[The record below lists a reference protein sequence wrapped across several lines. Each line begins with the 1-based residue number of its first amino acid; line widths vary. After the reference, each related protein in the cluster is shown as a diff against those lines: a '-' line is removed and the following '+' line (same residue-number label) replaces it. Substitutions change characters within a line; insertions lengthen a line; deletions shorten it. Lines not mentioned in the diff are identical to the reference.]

1 MEERGREDPFVRVSQ
16 GERGSL
22 TPHQPLGSPFPAWTE
37 GGLDHSVLSYRES
50 PASQLGLLLG
60 SDSRAET
67 RPPPPPSAIRGQR
80 AFPQPPAHNGGG
92 GRGGGAL
99 K

>member
-1 MEERGREDPFVRVSQ
+1 MEERGREVPFVRVSQ

-50 PASQLGLLLG
+50 LASQLGLLLG

-67 RPPPPPSAIRGQR
+67 THPVRYSRARERSPS
-80 AFPQPPAHNGGG
+80 PQPITGVGEGAA
-92 GRGGGAL
+92 GR
-99 K
+99 